1 MRDFARGMRETY
13 GRGIR
18 CAAGKVGATPDEI
31 PSLASKSASGLAD
44 AMPLEV
50 NRAPVLTLWAAVVA
64 ERLGHPADTALTLG
78 RAVAGSAA
86 RVKARNIGCEERKAD
101 RDADRPG
108 LRPDRVTEPVF
119 LLGKTIR
126 LLPTTDGQ
134 LRVEV
139 DAFPTHRDLQHAVQL
154 AQGAARGHQYAPPH
168 HRADAKQPHLDL
180 YDRVRVRRG
189 RRKVLCR
196 QRRLRLSRRPERLL
210 PHFPPVLSTP
220 QILMLPGHRLPG
232 AWSLSSA
239 VTFRPPT
246 VFHGTCEAV
255 GVLAVPHH

>member
-86 RVKARNIGCEERKAD
+86 RVKARNIGREERKAD
-101 RDADRPG
+101 RDADTAK
-108 LRPDRVTEPVF
+108 LRSDHVTAPVF

-126 LLPTTDGQ
+126 LLPTTDGE
-134 LRVEV
+134 LRAADGEQPA
-139 DAFPTHRDLQHAVQL
+139 DPMAVQRYL
-154 AQGAARGHQYAPPH
+154 AKAFG
-168 HRADAKQPHLDL
+168 DHLDEVRQAMDELASRYDPAELNRIGFRL
-180 YDRVRVRRG
+180 YE
-189 RRKVLCR
+189 K
-196 QRRLRLSRRPERLL
+196 
-210 PHFPPVLSTP
+210 
-220 QILMLPGHRLPG
+220 
-232 AWSLSSA
+232 
-239 VTFRPPT
+239 FRPDVPP
-246 VFHGTCEAV
+246 GNEGWGKRAV
-255 GVLAVPHH
+255 LDVEMIRAAT